1 VTAIYDFVPSGG
13 PRPVDDSRYQAAA
26 QAPVTAKADEYAFL
40 KIRYKLPKS
49 DTSTLITTP
58 VTHAGEVGTM
68 SQAPLDARFAVAVAG
83 FGEWLRG
90 GKHAGSLTPDD
101 IIALANGAKGE
112 DPFGYR
118 AEFVNLVR
126 AAKTA
131 KGLPGAQ

>member
-1 VTAIYDFVPSGG
+1 M
-13 PRPVDDSRYQAAA
+13 
-26 QAPVTAKADEYAFL
+26 
-40 KIRYKLPKS
+40 
-49 DTSTLITTP
+49 TTP
-58 VTHAGEVGTM
+58 VTHAGEAGTM

-90 GKHAGSLTPDD
+90 GRYTGNLTPDD

-118 AEFVNLVR
+118 AEFVNMVR

-131 KGLPGAQ
+131 KALPPNAR